1 MPCTRSIALCLPLLA
16 ACRPTAPTQPPAP
29 KPPVEATT
37 SPEPSEPEPTSA
49 PEPDDLGPLLAP
61 TVERMQV
68 PGLGAA
74 VVDRQGVVAIGVAGV
89 RHIDRPA
96 VLEIDDRFH
105 LGSDTKAM
113 TAYVVGRLVDRG
125 ELSWD
130 DTLASLMPDLR
141 IHSGLRA
148 VTIDQLLSQRS
159 GLSPNV
165 DDDEIE
171 GRLDPDSSPA
181 EQRAIVAA
189 LTLRHKP
196 AQPPGTFVY
205 SNLGYIVLGAALQV
219 RTGESWEAL
228 MERELFEPQGMT
240 SCGFGPVGTPDA
252 PDGTWAHVREGQDYQ
267 AVDIDNPSYLGPA
280 GTVHCTL
287 EDWGRFAQLMFDDAP
302 GLEAATREH
311 LREPF
316 ADDQPYAKGWLVSDA
331 FPLGEAIITH
341 DGSNTVNYA
350 SIVIA
355 PKRGLAL
362 MTACNAGDAAA
373 QGAAVDA
380 MLTVMKHY
388 GRPPHPADP
397 GR

>member
-1 MPCTRSIALCLPLLA
+1 MHCLRSIALCLPLLA
-16 ACRPTAPTQPPAP
+16 ACRPTASTRPPTPEPE
-29 KPPVEATT
+29 PVAEVAI
-37 SPEPSEPEPTSA
+37 PEPSEPEPE
-49 PEPDDLGPLLAP
+49 PMPDDLGPLLAP
-61 TVERMQV
+61 IVERMQV

-74 VVDRQGVVAIGVAGV
+74 VVDRQGLVAIGVAGA

-96 VLEIDDRFH
+96 VLEIGDRFH

-130 DTLASLMPDLR
+130 DTLAELMPDVKLHR
-141 IHSGLRA
+141 GYRA
-148 VTIDQLLSQRS
+148 VTVDQLLSQRG
-159 GLSPNV
+159 GLPPNV
-165 DDDEIE
+165 DGDALEA
-171 GRLDPDSSPA
+171 RLDPESSPA
-181 EQRAIVAA
+181 EQRAVVAA
-189 LTLRHKP
+189 LALGRKP
-196 AQPPGTFVY
+196 SQTPGTFVY

-219 RTGESWEAL
+219 RTGSSWEAL

-240 SCGFGPVGTPDA
+240 SCGFGPVATPDA
-252 PDGTWAHVREGQDYQ
+252 PDGTWAHLREGQDYQ
-267 AVDIDNPSYLGPA
+267 AVDIDNPLYLGPA

-287 EDWGRFAQLMFDDAP
+287 EDWGRFAQLMFDDGP

-311 LREPF
+311 LRSPV
-316 ADDQPYAKGWLVSDA
+316 ADDQPYAKGWMVSDA
-331 FPLGEAIITH
+331 FPLGEPIITH